1 MDLGIEGK
9 SALVTGAAS
18 KKGIGYAISL
28 ALAREGV
35 NIAAAD
41 IDFEGV
47 ESLAQTIEGMG
58 RKAFPIK
65 INQGVYSEVKEG
77 VSEILEALGQID
89 ILINCAAITSNMG
102 LLSKMATSAW
112 ENEIN
117 VNLTGPY
124 YWMRELIPP
133 MVKRG
138 WGRVINIASTGG
150 IIGSMGLP
158 SYCASK
164 GGLIALTREAA
175 LETASRGVTVNT
187 LALGIIKTG
196 IYERGN
202 MDSKVLD
209 SITRRI
215 PLRRMGEPAEAADVA
230 VFLASENARYITG
243 STLIV
248 DGAHSLNAFLP

>member
-1 MDLGIEGK
+1 MDLGIADK

-35 NIAAAD
+35 NIAVAD

-47 ESLAQTIEGMG
+47 ESLAQAIKEMG
-58 RKAFPIK
+58 RNAVAIK
-65 INQGVYSEVKEG
+65 VNQGIYSEVKEG
-77 VSEILEALGQID
+77 VSKINQALGQID
-89 ILINCAAITSNMG
+89 ILVNCAAITSNMG
-102 LLSKMATSAW
+102 TISKMQTSAW

-117 VNLTGPY
+117 VNLNGPY
-124 YWMRELIPP
+124 YWMRELMPS
-133 MVKRG
+133 MAKRR
-138 WGRVINIASTGG
+138 WGRVINISSTGG

-158 SYCASK
+158 SYCTSK
-164 GGLIALTREAA
+164 GGLIALTKETA

-196 IYERGN
+196 IYERGT
-202 MDSKVLD
+202 MDATILD
-209 SITRRI
+209 SITKRI
-215 PLRRMGEPAEAADVA
+215 PLGRMGEPGEVADVA